1 MNKITNIYLS
11 YWFNELD
18 YNPSSKVNELEDE
31 IKSIIDT
38 PLMYMKEENNRNISV
53 PRIEGM
59 SGDKKYFFTMSL
71 INSFLSINLNEEIDI
86 DEAILLINSN
96 IQLFYDIL
104 RRVYNVHIV
113 YTSIKLDIVNDEK
126 NMKEELIRILN
137 LKPDNYEDLSF
148 KRGLI
153 KDDYYINYSL
163 SYSKEYNFNVKSDKE
178 VIEQDLFDR
187 SMITSLSKANLNK
200 EYLLTIVEINDRYA
214 YNLDSLHET
223 KKDDIR
229 GMIIELKD
237 ILENEKYLEI

>member
-38 PLMYMKEENNRNISV
+38 PLMYMKEEHNRNISI

-104 RRVYNVHIV
+104 KKIYNVHIV

-126 NMKEELIRILN
+126 NVKEKIINLLK
-137 LKPDNYEDLSF
+137 LKPDNYEDLTF

-163 SYSKEYNFNVKSDKE
+163 SYSKEYNFNVKSDKD

-229 GMIIELKD
+229 GMIIELKK
-237 ILENEKYLEI
+237 ILEDEKYLEI